1 MRNRA
6 IYRLDTQADLEHAVK
21 KLTRRDP
28 RLRPILEQAG
38 MPQLRRRP
46 AGLPG
51 LAAIV
56 VGQQLSIASAS
67 AIWSRLEIAF
77 DPFHHDALL
86 RSRADRLAR
95 LGLSAAKIK
104 TLKHIAQ
111 EIAEKRLDLDAL
123 ADADADAD
131 ADEAH
136 RILTSLHG
144 VGPWTADIYL
154 LFCLGHGDA
163 WPAGDL
169 AVQEAMRIGLNLT
182 SRPTA
187 KEMNPLAE
195 DWRPFRGVA
204 AHLWWAY
211 YKVARKRDGAPV
223 PESVAGVG
231 KISPTPRASCLK
243 PSSPA
248 QPEPV
253 SDPAPTATG
262 RRTKGVSRRP
272 RT

>member
-1 MRNRA
+1 
-6 IYRLDTQADLEHAVK
+6 
-21 KLTRRDP
+21 
-28 RLRPILEQAG
+28 
-38 MPQLRRRP
+38 MPCLRRRP
-46 AGLPG
+46 AGFSG

-67 AIWSRLEIAF
+67 AIWSRLEVAF

-104 TLKHIAQ
+104 TLKHIAR

-123 ADADADAD
+123 ADVG

-163 WPAGDL
+163 WPVGDL
-169 AVQEAMRIGLNLT
+169 AVQEAMRIGLDLT
-182 SRPTA
+182 SRPSA
-187 KEMNPLAE
+187 KEMTPLAE
-195 DWRPFRGVA
+195 DWRPLRGVA
-204 AHLWWAY
+204 AHLWWQY

-223 PESVAGVG
+223 PEAIASVGTAL
-231 KISPTPRASCLK
+231 PTRDLRATRLN
-243 PSSPA
+243 PSSQA
-248 QPEPV
+248 QRERV
-253 SDPAPTATG
+253 ADPAPTATK
-262 RRTKGVSRRP
+262 RRTTSE
-272 RT
+272 

>member
-1 MRNRA
+1 MRNRT
-6 IYRLDTQADLEHAVK
+6 IYRLDTQVDLDRAVR
-21 KLTRRDP
+21 KLARRDP
-28 RLRPILEQAG
+28 RLRPILALTG

-46 AGLPG
+46 AGFSG

-123 ADADADAD
+123 ADADV
-131 ADEAH
+131 DEAH

-169 AVQEAMRIGLNLT
+169 AVQEAMRIGLDLA

-195 DWRPFRGVA
+195 EWQPLRGVA

-223 PESVAGVG
+223 PESIAGIG
-231 KISPTPRASCLK
+231 NNSPTPRAVRVNL
-243 PSSPA
+243 SSPA

-253 SDPAPTATG
+253 ADPAPTAKE
-262 RRTKGVSRRP
+262 RRTTSARPRRP
-272 RT
+272 T

>member
-6 IYRLDTQADLEHAVK
+6 IYRLDTQADLDRAVK
-21 KLTRRDP
+21 KLARRDP
-28 RLRPILEQAG
+28 RLKPILEQAG

-46 AGLPG
+46 AGFSG

-67 AIWSRLEIAF
+67 AIWSRLELAF

-86 RSRADRLAR
+86 RSRTDRLAR

-123 ADADADAD
+123 ADADAN
-131 ADEAH
+131 EAH

-163 WPAGDL
+163 WPSGDL
-169 AVQEAMRIGLNLT
+169 AVQEAMRIGLDMAL
-182 SRPTA
+182 RPTA

-195 DWRPFRGVA
+195 EWRPLRGVA

-211 YKVARKRDGAPV
+211 YKVARNRDGAPV
-223 PESVAGVG
+223 PSVASIAGIG
-231 KISPTPRASCLK
+231 NNSPTPRATRLN

-248 QPEPV
+248 QPEPAA
-253 SDPAPTATG
+253 DPAPTATG
-262 RRTKGVSRRP
+262 HRTTSARPRRP
-272 RT
+272 T

>member
-1 MRNRA
+1 MKNRP
-6 IYRLDTQADLEHAVK
+6 IYHLDTQADLERAVR
-21 KLTRRDP
+21 KLVRGDP
-28 RLRPILEQAG
+28 RLRPILQQAG
-38 MPQLRRRP
+38 MPGLRRRP
-46 AGLPG
+46 AGFAG

-67 AIWSRLEIAF
+67 SIWSRLEVAF

-86 RSRADRLAR
+86 RSRADKLAR

-111 EIAEKRLDLDAL
+111 EIAEERLNLDAL
-123 ADADADAD
+123 ADLG

-136 RILTSLHG
+136 RTLTSLHG

-187 KEMNPLAE
+187 KEMSPLAE
-195 DWRPFRGVA
+195 DWRPLRGVA

-223 PESVAGVG
+223 PEAIMSVDTAL
-231 KISPTPRASCLK
+231 PTSDRRANQLN
-243 PSSPA
+243 PSSQA
-248 QPEPV
+248 QREQV
-253 SDPAPTATG
+253 SDPVPTARE
-262 RRTKGVSRRP
+262 RRTTSERHRH

>member
-1 MRNRA
+1 MKNRP
-6 IYRLDTQADLEHAVK
+6 IYHLDTQADLESAIR
-21 KLTRRDP
+21 KLVRRDP
-28 RLRPILEQAG
+28 KLRNILQQAG
-38 MPQLRRRP
+38 MPRLRRRP
-46 AGLPG
+46 AGFSG

-67 AIWSRLEIAF
+67 AIWSRLEVAF

-86 RSRADRLAR
+86 RSRTDKLAR

-111 EIAEKRLDLDAL
+111 EIAEERLDLDAL
-123 ADADADAD
+123 ADLG

-136 RILTSLHG
+136 CTLTSLHG

-169 AVQEAMRIGLNLT
+169 AVQEAMRIGLNLA

-187 KEMNPLAE
+187 KEMSPLAE
-195 DWRPFRGVA
+195 DWRPLRGVA

-211 YKVARKRDGAPV
+211 YKIARKRDGAPV
-223 PESVAGVG
+223 PEAIASVGTAL
-231 KISPTPRASCLK
+231 PTPDRRANRLNL
-243 PSSPA
+243 SSQA
-248 QPEPV
+248 QREPI
-253 SDPAPTATG
+253 SDPALTARE
-262 RRTKGVSRRP
+262 RRTTSERHRR

>member
-1 MRNRA
+1 MKEADLLKHRP
-6 IYRLDTQADLEHAVK
+6 IYHLGTQADLEHAVK
-21 KLTRRDP
+21 KLVRRDP
-28 RLRPILEQAG
+28 RLRPILQQAG
-38 MPQLRRRP
+38 MPHIRRRP
-46 AGLPG
+46 AGFPG

-67 AIWSRLEIAF
+67 AIWSRLAIAF

-86 RSRADRLAR
+86 RSRADKLAR

-104 TLKHIAQ
+104 TLKHIAR

-123 ADADADAD
+123 AELD

-169 AVQEAMRIGLNLT
+169 AVQEAMRIGLGLAT
-182 SRPTA
+182 RPTP
-187 KEMNPLAE
+187 KEMGPLAE
-195 DWRPFRGVA
+195 DWRPLRGVA
-204 AHLWWAY
+204 AHLWWTY
-211 YKVARKRDGAPV
+211 YKVARKREGAPV
-223 PESVAGVG
+223 PEA
-231 KISPTPRASCLK
+231 L
-243 PSSPA
+243 PA
-248 QPEPV
+248 KE
-253 SDPAPTATG
+253 
-262 RRTKGVSRRP
+262 
-272 RT
+272 

>member
-1 MRNRA
+1 MRNNA

-21 KLTRRDP
+21 KLARRDP
-28 RLRPILEQAG
+28 RLRPILAQTG

-111 EIAEKRLDLDAL
+111 EIADKRLDLDAL
-123 ADADADAD
+123 ANAD

-154 LFCLGHGDA
+154 LFCLGNGDA

-169 AVQEAMRIGLNLT
+169 AVQEAMRIGLDLP

-223 PESVAGVG
+223 PESRASAGS
-231 KISPTPRASCLK
+231 IPPTPNTRPTRLT
-243 PSSPA
+243 PSSRA
-248 QPEPV
+248 RPEPV
-253 SDPAPTATG
+253 SDPVPTATAH
-262 RRTKGVSRRP
+262 RTTNARRRP
-272 RT
+272 QT

>member
-1 MRNRA
+1 LKNRPV
-6 IYRLDTQADLEHAVK
+6 YRLNTQADLEHAVK
-21 KLTRRDP
+21 KLARRDP
-28 RLRPILEQAG
+28 RLLPILKQAG
-38 MPQLRRRP
+38 MPCLRRRP
-46 AGLPG
+46 AGFSG

-77 DPFHHDALL
+77 NPFDHDALL

-111 EIAEKRLDLDAL
+111 EIAEKRLDLDGI
-123 ADADADAD
+123 ADAD

-144 VGPWTADIYL
+144 VGPWTSDIYL

-195 DWRPFRGVA
+195 EWRPLRGVA
-204 AHLWWAY
+204 AHLWWQY
-211 YKVARKRDGAPV
+211 YKIARKRDGAPV
-223 PESVAGVG
+223 PEASTGTT
-231 KISPTPRASCLK
+231 SPTPNLRATRLN
-243 PSSPA
+243 PSSRA
-248 QPEPV
+248 QRERVLDPEP
-253 SDPAPTATG
+253 TAAK
-262 RRTKGVSRRP
+262 RRTTSGRHRH